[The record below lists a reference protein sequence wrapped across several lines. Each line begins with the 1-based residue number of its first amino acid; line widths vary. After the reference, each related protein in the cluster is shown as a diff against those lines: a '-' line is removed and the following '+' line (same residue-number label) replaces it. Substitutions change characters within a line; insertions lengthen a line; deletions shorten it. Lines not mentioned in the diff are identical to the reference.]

1 MTVNP
6 LRRIARSSLTL
17 MTGDA
22 FARVIVFVTTVTI
35 ARRLGPAPFGLV
47 TFAQALLGYLLLLS
61 DWGTSIYGVRAMAGD
76 PTRARA
82 TWIAL
87 TWVRVAL
94 AILFALIAVA
104 ITYLSPLDPTE
115 RLVVALTLVSVIAAS
130 AIPDWASR
138 GAGRM
143 KLAASLSAMHNA
155 LALVVILAVVSG
167 PASIAWV
174 PAARL
179 AAMAVVAVIGTVLLG
194 LRLAPSPVSAREWIR
209 ERGLGPLMRSALVLL
224 LANGAVLVYSTA
236 DQLILKVMRG
246 DHETGLYG
254 SAYRIIQLPL
264 AAWYAVTMSALPEL
278 SRLWRE
284 DPDGAARLVRR
295 LTLGAAAAGVVI
307 AWIMAFTSGLV
318 IGLVYGAEYAPS
330 AHVLVILAF
339 AVPLEF
345 VASVKGTAYVAAGR
359 ERGTL
364 VCVAIAAITN
374 VVGNLIWIPAHGMFA
389 AAWVTL
395 ASYAALLIAYALVL
409 DTRWRARA

>member
-1 MTVNP
+1 MNP

-22 FARVIVFVTTVTI
+22 VARAIVFVTTIFI
-35 ARRLGPAPFGLV
+35 ARKLGPAPFGLV

-61 DWGTSIYGVRAMAGD
+61 DWGTTSYGVREMASN
-76 PTRARA
+76 PPRARA
-82 TWIAL
+82 SWIAL
-87 TWVRVAL
+87 TVFRFVL
-94 AILFALIAVA
+94 AVLFAGVAVA
-104 ITYLSPLDPTE
+104 ITYASPLGATE
-115 RLVVALTLVSVIAAS
+115 RLVVALTLLSAIAAS
-130 AIPDWASR
+130 AVPDWSSR
-138 GAGRM
+138 GGGHM
-143 KLAASLSAMHNA
+143 GVAASMGVMHNA
-155 LALVVILAVVSG
+155 LALVAILLLVTG
-167 PASIAWV
+167 PESVAWV
-174 PAARL
+174 PGVRL
-179 AAMAVVAVIGTVLLG
+179 AALTITAAIGLWMLG
-194 LRLAPSPVSAREWIR
+194 ARLPRSPISAREWIR
-209 ERGLGPLMRSALVLL
+209 ERGLGRLMGSALVLL
-224 LANGAVLVYSTA
+224 LANGSVLIYNTA

-264 AAWYAVTMSALPEL
+264 AAWYAVTASALPEL

-284 DPDGAARLVRR
+284 DPPVASRLVRK
-295 LTLGAAAAGVVI
+295 LTLGAFAAGAGIAAVIWVARGWVVRLI
-307 AWIMAFTSGLV
+307 F
-318 IGLVYGAEYAPS
+318 GAEYGPS
-330 AHVLVILAF
+330 ADVLGILAF

-374 VVGNLIWIPAHGMFA
+374 VVGNLIFIPGHGMQA

-409 DTRWRARA
+409 DARPARSVRA